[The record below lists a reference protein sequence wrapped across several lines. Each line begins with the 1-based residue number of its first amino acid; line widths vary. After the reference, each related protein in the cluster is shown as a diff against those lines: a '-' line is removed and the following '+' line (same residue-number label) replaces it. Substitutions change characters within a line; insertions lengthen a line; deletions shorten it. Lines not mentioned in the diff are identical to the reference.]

1 MGRII
6 PYILEN
12 KKCLKPPTSGTIDR
26 ELSLLKPFLVYTPLY
41 IYIISEC
48 IYIYIHMSIE
58 HPMRILEHGI
68 RLGTMW

>member
-6 PYILEN
+6 PYIREN

-48 IYIYIHMSIE
+48 IYIYIE
-58 HPMRILEHGI
+58 RLMRILEHGI